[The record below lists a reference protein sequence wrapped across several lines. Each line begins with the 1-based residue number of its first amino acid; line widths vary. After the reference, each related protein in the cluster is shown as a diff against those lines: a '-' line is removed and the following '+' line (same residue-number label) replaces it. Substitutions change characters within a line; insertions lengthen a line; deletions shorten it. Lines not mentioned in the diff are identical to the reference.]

1 MPSYSCR
8 SVIYQHACLHVEYL
22 ECLTV
27 PILAGESRELV
38 AMEEDFLKTLAE
50 TRELEQAFSA
60 AVAKTDGDADSGP
73 GTRLGFQSLMS
84 RTDALKSSVA
94 DILKSL
100 ATEKQRFGELHS
112 GWRVM
117 SCSILNFLQIITL
130 SWRTT
135 VLICEEKLYCDCACV
150 AQEDRGRAE
159 ALLYFNGKHSN
170 ETSTNGSSDAGGVLD
185 PVLQELTASFDIQ
198 LQALQKQSSQLN
210 DCVKVN
216 CAEVFCTN
224 MIMGIPIVSEVPFN
238 ITSIFSSNKQLLN
251 TIVLCQAMEDR
262 ASKRQFGKPLKASTQ
277 QLYDAVNAQTAVA
290 IAQVNNYLPIHSHAF
305 ILMQPMI

>member
-1 MPSYSCR
+1 MHYS
-8 SVIYQHACLHVEYL
+8 S
-22 ECLTV
+22 LT
-27 PILAGESRELV
+27 PAGESRELV

-73 GTRLGFQSLMS
+73 GTCLGFQSLMS

-117 SCSILNFLQIITL
+117 SCSIQQIITL

-135 VLICEEKLYCDCACV
+135 VLILKKKVYCECACV
-150 AQEDRGRAE
+150 AQEDRVRAE
-159 ALLYFNGKHSN
+159 ALLYFKGKHSN

-185 PVLQELTASFDIQ
+185 PVLQELTVSIDTQ

-210 DCVKVN
+210 DCVKVS
-216 CAEVFCTN
+216 CAEVYRTN
-224 MIMGIPIVSEVPFN
+224 TTMGIPIVSGIQFN
-238 ITSIFSSNKQLLN
+238 FTATTFSSNK
-251 TIVLCQAMEDR
+251 R
-262 ASKRQFGKPLKASTQ
+262 
-277 QLYDAVNAQTAVA
+277 
-290 IAQVNNYLPIHSHAF
+290 LP
-305 ILMQPMI
+305 